1 MIIRR
6 AKISDLEKIKDLL
19 NQVLAVH
26 HNGRPDVFKSNCRK
40 YTDNELEELIKKD
53 TQPIFVAEE
62 SGTVLGYAFCVIKQ
76 EKNHNILTDIKTMY
90 IDDLCIDEKSRGKHV
105 GTALYE
111 FVKEYS
117 KEIGCYNLT
126 LNVWECNKNARKFYE
141 KQGLTVQ
148 RTILETIL

>member
-53 TQPIFVAEE
+53 TQPIFIAEE